1 MGATMLMQDD
11 DTGLI
16 RYSLCNSNSTP
27 VLPEDKSITLPLF
40 EPKPKKGSP
49 LAGVGWFDNTQ
60 TQVSAW
66 KWAGVFVVFRR
77 RSNKDLGFNMVP
89 R

>member
-1 MGATMLMQDD
+1 MGATLMMQDD

-27 VLPEDKSITLPLF
+27 VLPEDKTITLPLF
-40 EPKPKKGSP
+40 DPKPKKGTA

-60 TQVSAW
+60 TQVSTFI
-66 KWAGVFVVFRR
+66 K
-77 RSNKDLGFNMVP
+77 
-89 R
+89 